1 MRGDFLDCQERLEL
15 EISRLCIETG
25 STIALAE
32 SCTGGQISSRIT
44 DVPGSSQY
52 FPGGFVVYSNEAK
65 VKFLGVPAED
75 LRRFGAVSAQTALAM
90 AEGIRSVFESSL
102 GLSVTGIA
110 GPGGGSVEK
119 PVGLVFFGVSDAGGS
134 KAHRFIFT
142 GDRAE
147 IRNKATQK
155 ALFLLKQALEKRKGK
170 SGSTSRESD

>member
-1 MRGDFLDCQERLEL
+1 LRGDFLDYQEHLEF

-32 SCTGGQISSRIT
+32 SCTGGMISSRIT

-65 VKFLGVPAED
+65 VKFLGVPAEEI
-75 LRRFGAVSAQTALAM
+75 RKSGAVSASTALFM
-90 AEGIRSVFESSL
+90 ADGIRRALGSDL
-102 GLSVTGIA
+102 GLAVTGIA
-110 GPGGGSVEK
+110 GPGGGSEEK

-134 KAHRFIFT
+134 QAHRFIFT

-147 IRNKATQK
+147 IRNKATQE
-155 ALFLLKQALEKRKGK
+155 ALFLLKQSLEKKKMQIG
-170 SGSTSRESD
+170 